1 MCFIWM
7 DEGLTNTNQLILQ
20 RQNLVLRMFFTTELN
35 WCLQFWCSVHLI
47 DLTLNATTMEK
58 TERLNLLSVKQRSP
72 YTNTMLDA
80 KTWPAVR
87 RSINHYNGVLQDHL
101 CSPNCLP
108 GPYHFK
114 NYLQWSLFGSKDVTS
129 ISPMHFTFS
138 DGNQRNQILFGLYS
152 SIVRRL
158 VEHSSTEKEKS
169 GKRSC
174 VKSFRSHDIKW
185 FLWIKYF
192 LNVIGR
198 TSRAAAISWG
208 ESQRNTL
215 WREKQC
221 YTLH

>member
-1 MCFIWM
+1 
-7 DEGLTNTNQLILQ
+7 
-20 RQNLVLRMFFTTELN
+20 
-35 WCLQFWCSVHLI
+35 
-47 DLTLNATTMEK
+47 MEK

-114 NYLQWSLFGSKDVTS
+114 NYLQWSFIGSKHVTS
-129 ISPMHFTFS
+129 ISGSMYVTFS
-138 DGNQRNQILFGLYS
+138 DGNQSQILFGLYS
-152 SIVRRL
+152 SIVRGL
-158 VEHSSTEKEKS
+158 GEHSSTEKEKS
-169 GKRSC
+169 DKRSC
-174 VKSFRSHDIKW
+174 VKSFRTHDIKW

-192 LNVIGR
+192 LNAIGR
-198 TSRAAAISWG
+198 TSRAAGFSRG

-221 YTLH
+221 CTLH